1 MSQIEEFPTAISQT
15 ANLDENVKVERSVET
30 FTVVMEFVK
39 VSKRTLVIFL
49 WFSESPPL
57 ESFCFVE

>member
-1 MSQIEEFPTAISQT
+1 MSQIEEFPTAISQN
-15 ANLDENVKVERSVET
+15 ANVDENAKVERSVET

>member
-1 MSQIEEFPTAISQT
+1 MSQIEKFPTAISQN
-15 ANLDENVKVERSVET
+15 ANLDENVKLERSVET

>member
-1 MSQIEEFPTAISQT
+1 MSQIEEFPTAISQN
-15 ANLDENVKVERSVET
+15 ANVDENVKVERSVET

>member
-1 MSQIEEFPTAISQT
+1 MSQTGGVSNCNFTN
-15 ANLDENVKVERSVET
+15 NLGENVKVNKSEET
-30 FTVVMEFVK
+30 FTVVMELVK

>member
-1 MSQIEEFPTAISQT
+1 MSQIEEFPTAISQP